1 MTARIL
7 VSGSRAW
14 SNFDDMIRDA
24 LAKAVVD
31 LSGDVVV
38 AHGNAGGADR
48 HADRAA
54 RLLGLRTEPHPARW
68 RTEGKAAGPL
78 RNQRMVDLGAD
89 LMLAFPRGESRGT
102 RDAMARA
109 RAAGI
114 PAEVYES
121 GPAA

>member
-14 SNFDDMIRDA
+14 SNFDMIRDA

-31 LSGDVVV
+31 LRGDVVV
-38 AHGNAGGADR
+38 VHGNAD
-48 HADRAA
+48 
-54 RLLGLRTEPHPARW
+54 
-68 RTEGKAAGPL
+68 
-78 RNQRMVDLGAD
+78 GAD

-114 PAEVYES
+114 PVEVYES